1 MEIVRFGVGHRRPN
15 GPPGT
20 VGVAGQTIHGDERG
34 VISELAFARTA
45 SIEPHSNPNLTWFVV
60 IEGGGWVRVGDEQG
74 RVAAGEA
81 VLWPPDVVHAAWTEH
96 GPMRAFVVEFAASA
110 GAGAVGDRAVLE
122 GRGVRLLPEEAGAV
136 PRGEGSLRS
145 EGRSPGYDPSE
156 GEPA

>member
-1 MEIVRFGVGHRRPN
+1 VDIVRFGVGHRRPN

-96 GPMRAFVVEFAASA
+96 GPMRAVVVEFAAA
-110 GAGAVGDRAVLE
+110 GVSREGVLE
-122 GRGVRLLPEEAGAV
+122 GRGVRLLPEEAGAA
-136 PRGEGSLRS
+136 PRGEGSLRPD
-145 EGRSPGYDPSE
+145 GRAAGYDPNE

>member
-20 VGVAGQTIHGDERG
+20 VGVAGQTIYGEERG
-34 VISELAFARTA
+34 VISELAFARSA
-45 SIEPHSNPNLTWFVV
+45 SIEPHANPNLGWFVV
-60 IEGGGWVRVGDEQG
+60 IEGGGWVRVGDEQT

-96 GPMRAFVVEFAASA
+96 GPMRAFVVEFGAA
-110 GAGAVGDRAVLE
+110 GGPGREAVLE
-122 GRGVRLLPEEAGAV
+122 GKGVRLLPEEAGSA
-136 PRGEGSLRS
+136 PRAEGELRDD
-145 EGRSPGYDPSE
+145 GRRADYDPTE